1 QFTREILSALAA
13 ANAFGVHH
21 LDLCMS
27 TIFLMSTGSFCPV
40 KVFGLGLAGYLVP
53 LVSRREFSKSNKH
66 YYASPEVFYTSNVK
80 RLSPAARHASDVW
93 SVGAILYTLC
103 SGRPPFGAGTI
114 KELSGRVQRAMWS
127 FGVEFAECSYVLKEA
142 VEEMLKVPWRSR
154 APASGC
160 LHLSFLEQ
168 CLGAKDAKLSLVA
181 IQQLHSF
188 LQRDHCKQTVAR
200 MLTDTG
206 LTHTAYSKL
215 EKMFRELDQN
225 GDGVVSLAELK
236 ASASELGIGASH
248 VSEVVKVL
256 DRNGNG
262 HLDISEFIAAV
273 VLEQEVTE
281 ERMVKAVFNKI
292 DRDADSR
299 LTKKEMFVLLRQY
312 SGSVETKDVS
322 KFVKRLDDNGD
333 DKVDYEEFAGM
344 FPAVS
349 HMEEDKES
357 RLEKFAAFVQSYD
370 DFRSFR
376 ESAEAWLRKLNQ
388 VEEKILHAS
397 GVKDR
402 DVSKGYLSY
411 EKGDLSEYEVHQLLQ
426 SVAELLQQPPGKN
439 KSEVSQKK
447 HADNTGAKLMGMA
460 ILAACR
466 EHSQGKAQEAKNLG
480 EGEQEEA
487 VPTVSALDEFT
498 RAVRVWRRSVKD
510 ADSQST
516 LRECLYL
523 LIKVKSEFFWQEP
536 VKEALSEMQRSC
548 VNIFAEV
555 SLRSRA
561 DLTRCYTSLSDEYS
575 LREATMLPRED
586 YSSVQRVPEGA
597 WLLPVHSFKGA
608 NLNSNSTLRAMQDM
622 VLPLKLVFA
631 WKKENGREDE
641 QKLVHMS
648 KLMWAGRHV
657 KSIMADLQNLLEEVD
672 EDFQAAAATEGRMPG
687 VPIASQPYLKHCQG
701 RGFADDA
708 LTPREEELEEDAPNA
723 IEAAGVGQ
731 SSEPEGSNLEE
742 LQASVHQLAGTRR
755 IERNKVLADQ
765 VRKQRLAELGT

>member
-575 LREATMLPRED
+575 LREARTG
-586 YSSVQRVPEGA
+586 SAGSGSVQ
-597 WLLPVHSFKGA
+597 L
-608 NLNSNSTLRAMQDM
+608 D
-622 VLPLKLVFA
+622 
-631 WKKENGREDE
+631 
-641 QKLVHMS
+641 
-648 KLMWAGRHV
+648 
-657 KSIMADLQNLLEEVD
+657 
-672 EDFQAAAATEGRMPG
+672 
-687 VPIASQPYLKHCQG
+687 
-701 RGFADDA
+701 
-708 LTPREEELEEDAPNA
+708 
-723 IEAAGVGQ
+723 
-731 SSEPEGSNLEE
+731 
-742 LQASVHQLAGTRR
+742 
-755 IERNKVLADQ
+755 
-765 VRKQRLAELGT
+765 